1 MKLMMTTSVLGAL
14 CISTM
19 ALAQDSI
26 PAIPLEK
33 PKPAPKVE
41 PLPEPTP
48 LFVGDNAP
56 ALTIDH
62 WVKGD
67 SVDGFN
73 DGQVYVV
80 EFWATWCGP
89 CVYGMPHLSD
99 LQDEW
104 GDKVKIIGVTSEKET
119 KIVTDFLEKTNSSDG
134 LVNNDRMRY
143 TVAVDPDRT
152 TSNVYM
158 KAAGQNGIPT
168 AFIVDGSGKVAWI
181 GHPMSMDDPLKQV
194 VEGNWDIAAAAK
206 EFKLEAE
213 REKQWSAF
221 VMVYRE
227 AMANDDWDGVIEAI
241 DSFSDEFGS
250 TQSLQNMKFEAL
262 LNNGSYDEAYVIADE
277 MTADS
282 WDDAMALNSIAWNNV
297 DSMPEEHRNIEF
309 ALKVATRANTLTKGK
324 DPMILDTLA
333 RVYWERGD
341 IYKAIA
347 WQTKAVQNTKD
358 GEPMSDSIRATL
370 DEYKATLANVNNGG
384 MQ

>member
-134 LVNNDRMRY
+134 LVNDDRMRY

-250 TQSLQNMKFEAL
+250 TPSLQNMKFEAL

>member
-1 MKLMMTTSVLGAL
+1 MMTTSVLGAL

-134 LVNNDRMRY
+134 LVNDDRMRY

-250 TQSLQNMKFEAL
+250 TPSLQNMKFEAL

>member
-1 MKLMMTTSVLGAL
+1 MTTFGF
-14 CISTM
+14 
-19 ALAQDSI
+19 AQDSA
-26 PAIPLEK
+26 PAVPLEK

-48 LFVGDNAP
+48 LFVGDKAP
-56 ALTIDH
+56 ELTIDH

-67 SVDGFN
+67 SIDGFTE
-73 DGQVYVV
+73 GQVYVV

-104 GDKVKIIGVTSEKET
+104 GDKVKIIGVSSEKET
-119 KIVTDFLEKTNSSDG
+119 KIVTDFMEKTNSSDG

-143 TVAVDPDRT
+143 TVTVDPDRT
-152 TSNVYM
+152 TSNAYM

-181 GHPMSMDDPLKQV
+181 GHPMSMDDPLNQV
-194 VEGNWDIAAAAK
+194 VEGTWDIAAAA
-206 EFKLEAE
+206 EAFKLEAA
-213 REKQWSAF
+213 REKEWAGFIKS
-221 VMVYRE
+221 YRA
-227 AMANDDWDGVIEAI
+227 AMEKDDWDGVITAI
-241 DSFSDEFGS
+241 DSFSDQFGS
-250 TQSLQNMKFEAL
+250 TQSLQEMKFDAL
-262 LNNGSYDEAYVIADE
+262 LNKGDNDAAYALMEEVAQ
-277 MTADS
+277 AS
-282 WDDAMALNSIAWNNV
+282 WDDANALNSMAWNIV
-297 DSMPEEHRNIEF
+297 DGLPKEQCDIEF
-309 ALKVATRANTLTKGK
+309 ALRVATRANTLTKSK

-347 WQTKAVQNTKD
+347 WQTKAVQYVEEE
-358 GEPMSDSIRATL
+358 GPMNDSIRATL
-370 DEYKATLANVNNGG
+370 EEYKATLANVNNGG

>member
-1 MKLMMTTSVLGAL
+1 MKLMLTTSVLGAL

-19 ALAQDSI
+19 AVAQDSV
-26 PAIPLEK
+26 PTVPLEK

-48 LFVGDNAP
+48 LFVGDSAP

-67 SVDGFN
+67 SIDGFT

-104 GDKVKIIGVTSEKET
+104 GDKVKIIGVSSEKDTET
-119 KIVTDFLEKTNSSDG
+119 VTNFMEKTNSSDG

-194 VEGNWDIAAAAK
+194 VEGTWDIATAAEA
-206 EFKLEAE
+206 FKLEAA
-213 REKQWSAF
+213 REKEWAGFIKS
-221 VMVYRE
+221 YRA
-227 AMANDDWDGVIEAI
+227 AMEKDDWDGVITAI

-250 TQSLQNMKFEAL
+250 TQSLQQMKFDAL
-262 LNNGSYDEAYVIADE
+262 LNKGDKEAAYAIMDELAQE
-277 MTADS
+277 S
-282 WDDAMALNSIAWNNV
+282 WDDPNALNSIAWNIV
-297 DSMPEEHRNIEF
+297 DGLPEEQCDIEF
-309 ALKVATRANTLTKGK
+309 ALRVATRANTLSKSK
-324 DPMILDTLA
+324 EPMILDTLA

-341 IYKAIA
+341 VYKAIA
-347 WQTKAVQNTKD
+347 WQTKAVQYAE
-358 GEPMSDSIRATL
+358 GEGPMNDSIRATL
-370 DEYKATLANVNNGG
+370 EEYKATLANVHNGRE
-384 MQ
+384 

>member
-1 MKLMMTTSVLGAL
+1 M

-19 ALAQDSI
+19 AFAQDSV
-26 PAIPLEK
+26 PAVPLEK

-41 PLPEPTP
+41 PLPEPDP
-48 LFVGDNAP
+48 LFVGDDAP

-67 SVDGFN
+67 SVDGFK

-89 CVYGMPHLSD
+89 CIYGMPHLSD

-104 GDKVKIIGVTSEKET
+104 GDKVQIIGVSSEKDT
-119 KIVTDFLEKTNSSDG
+119 KVVTDFMEKTNSSDG

-168 AFIVDGSGKVAWI
+168 AFIVDGNGKVAWI
-181 GHPMSMDDPLKQV
+181 GHPMSMDDTLKQV
-194 VEGNWDIAAAAK
+194 VEGTWDLAAAADA
-206 EFKLEAE
+206 FKIEAA
-213 REKQWSAF
+213 REKEWMAF
-221 VMVYRE
+221 VSVYRK
-227 AMANDDWDGVIEAI
+227 AMANDDWDGVITAI
-241 DSFSDEFGS
+241 DTFSEEFGS
-250 TQSLQNMKFEAL
+250 TPSLTNMKFEAL
-262 LNNGSYDEAYVIADE
+262 LNKGDYDAAYVIAE
-277 MTADS
+277 AMAEES

-309 ALKVATRANTLTKGK
+309 ALKVATRANTLTKNK

-347 WQTKAVQNTKD
+347 WQTKAVQYTED

>member
-1 MKLMMTTSVLGAL
+1 MMTTSVLGAL

-89 CVYGMPHLSD
+89 CVYGMPHVSD

-134 LVNNDRMRY
+134 LVNDDRMRY

-250 TQSLQNMKFEAL
+250 TPSLQNMKFEAL